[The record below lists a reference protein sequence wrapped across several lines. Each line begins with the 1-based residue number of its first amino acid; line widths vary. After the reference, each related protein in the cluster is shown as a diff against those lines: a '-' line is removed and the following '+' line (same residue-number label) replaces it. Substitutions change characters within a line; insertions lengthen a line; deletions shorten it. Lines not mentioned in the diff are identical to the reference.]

1 MAKEYYDQPIT
12 AATTWGGDRTTGGK
26 QVKGK
31 RIQDWIKAELAASLR
46 FSQNSNPSSLVDAT

>member
-12 AATTWGGDRTTGGK
+12 ASTTWGGDRTTGGK

-31 RIQDWIKAELAASLR
+31 RIQDWIKAELAVSLRKEESDNPASL
-46 FSQNSNPSSLVDAT
+46 LD